1 MQKNCTVVSGG
12 PAPDEVRKAT
22 GGALDVL
29 SAQINALL
37 KADDLPDSSFPQ
49 KPAFCLLLGL
59 WFWINSLKPLRDI
72 DVLHGMHHP

>member
-29 SAQINALL
+29 SAQTNALL
-37 KADDLPDSSFPQ
+37 KADDRPDSSFP
-49 KPAFCLLLGL
+49 KSRLLVCFLVFGFGL
-59 WFWINSLKPLRDI
+59 IL
-72 DVLHGMHHP
+72 